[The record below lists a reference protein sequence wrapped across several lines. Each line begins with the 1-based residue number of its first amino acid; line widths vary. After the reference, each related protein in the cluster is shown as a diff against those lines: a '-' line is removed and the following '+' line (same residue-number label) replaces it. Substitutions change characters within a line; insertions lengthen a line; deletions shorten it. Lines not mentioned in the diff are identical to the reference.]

1 MTAERQTDQK
11 HVKIRYR
18 PREQFRSFH
27 NRKQRWSVLVCHRR
41 AGKTV
46 ATLNDLI
53 RGAVNECKPE
63 GRYAFIFPQRNQA
76 KDTAWR
82 YLRRYAEPL
91 LGKPPNESELRVDL
105 VNGSMIRLY
114 GADNPDALRGPYLDG
129 VVLDEFAD
137 MKPEVWHEV
146 VRPMLADRRGWATF
160 IGTPKGKNEF
170 FLLYQNAQK
179 DEAWFH
185 MILKASASGII
196 APTELADLRR
206 EMGEDQYQQEF
217 ECAARKASGS
227 GPLPVAAGR
236 RIRRLAQ
243 ALWRLDQSV
252 HARVQELRLER
263 CVCRPRTTFPPSSER
278 CSFEAAIKGA
288 FYSEEMRAM
297 LAEERIRP
305 IKIGTDV
312 RVHTAWDLGVSDST
326 AIWFVQCVGR
336 ERRLVDYYEG
346 SGVGLG
352 HYAQVL
358 HDKRIQHGWKYGDH
372 YFPHDIKIREFSSG
386 QSRLQSLAALGI
398 DAIAV
403 PQSNVLDG
411 INLTRRMLGRTWI
424 DCNRCERG
432 IEALRQYRRE
442 YDDRLKDWRK
452 NPLHD
457 WTSHAAD
464 ALRTFACGF
473 DDGPVGSNDPRGRGR
488 QGEPPPRGTFWSA

>member
-1 MTAERQTDQK
+1 MKRVNSQMDEKR
-11 HVKIRYR
+11 VKIKYR

-27 NRKQRWSVLVCHRR
+27 SRKQRWSVLVCHRR

-91 LGKPPNESELRVDL
+91 LAKPPNESELRVDL

-146 VRPMLADRRGWATF
+146 IRPMLADRRGWATF

-170 FLLYQNAQK
+170 FRLYESAK
-179 DEAWFH
+179 RDPAWFH
-185 MILKASASGII
+185 MMLKASESGII
-196 APTELADLRR
+196 SPAELADLRR

-217 ECAARKASGS
+217 EC
-227 GPLPVAAGR
+227 
-236 RIRRLAQ
+236 
-243 ALWRLDQSV
+243 
-252 HARVQELRLER
+252 
-263 CVCRPRTTFPPSSER
+263 
-278 CSFEAAIKGA
+278 SFEAAIKGA
-288 FYSEEMRAM
+288 FYAEEMRTM
-297 LAEERIRP
+297 LAEGRISP
-305 IKIGTDV
+305 IKIETDV

-346 SGVGLG
+346 SGVGLD

-372 YFPHDIKIREFSSG
+372 YFPHDITVRELSSG
-386 QSRLQSLAALGI
+386 ISRVQSLAALGI
-398 DAIAV
+398 EATPV
-403 PQSNVLDG
+403 RQSNVLDG
-411 INLTRRMLGRTWI
+411 INVTRRMLGRTWI
-424 DCNRCERG
+424 DSNRCERG

-442 YDDRLKDWRK
+442 YDDKLKDWRR

-457 WTSHAAD
+457 WTSHGAD
-464 ALRTFACGF
+464 ALRTFACGYYE
-473 DDGPVGSNDPRGRGR
+473 PTIGSSSGVFRRRP
-488 QGEPPPRGTFWSA
+488 PAPPRGTHWSQ